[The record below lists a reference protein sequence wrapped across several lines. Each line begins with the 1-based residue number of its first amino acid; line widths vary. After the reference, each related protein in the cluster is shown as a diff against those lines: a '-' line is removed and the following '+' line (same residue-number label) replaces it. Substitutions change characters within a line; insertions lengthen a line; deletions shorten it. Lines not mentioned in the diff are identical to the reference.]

1 MREKDKAALGGGVS
15 LSFSS
20 TSNNEQA
27 QSTRYKRTST
37 STSTRT
43 PTEYQTSNQATGIK
57 KRDIVTMDKDS
68 LRSPIIPQTPA
79 PAYTPL
85 PNSHSQASGTYH
97 SAPLLNGRM
106 GDIEL
111 ETVDG
116 KMFLVHKSVLEAE
129 TVFFHI

>member
-1 MREKDKAALGGGVS
+1 
-15 LSFSS
+15 
-20 TSNNEQA
+20 
-27 QSTRYKRTST
+27 
-37 STSTRT
+37 
-43 PTEYQTSNQATGIK
+43 
-57 KRDIVTMDKDS
+57 MDKDS

-79 PAYTPL
+79 PAYTSL
-85 PNSHSQASGTYH
+85 PHTSATYH

>member
-1 MREKDKAALGGGVS
+1 
-15 LSFSS
+15 
-20 TSNNEQA
+20 
-27 QSTRYKRTST
+27 
-37 STSTRT
+37 
-43 PTEYQTSNQATGIK
+43 
-57 KRDIVTMDKDS
+57 MDKDS

-85 PNSHSQASGTYH
+85 PHTSSAYH

-116 KMFLVHKSVLEAE
+116 KRFLVHKSVLEAE